1 MGLWAS
7 VLRKLGDF
15 VDWSDLYHPEVL
27 ASMLTKLGD
36 FVDDWPNLY
45 YPEVLVSMLRKLGDF
60 VDELSTSHYCGISN
74 ENICMTLSQAEI
86 YSWDII
92 VLYDFV
98 TSRMS
103 FKKKAFYV

>member
-1 MGLWAS
+1 M
-7 VLRKLGDF
+7 
-15 VDWSDLYHPEVL
+15 
-27 ASMLTKLGD
+27 
-36 FVDDWPNLY
+36 
-45 YPEVLVSMLRKLGDF
+45 SMLRKLGDF

-103 FKKKAFYV
+103 FKKKAFYVKRAYCNILISVSTYLTALVWFAV